1 MSSSSV
7 GNAVNPLDEVTRAA
21 QHVGL
26 ADRLYRMLRL
36 ARRKPL
42 GAVGLVVIIV
52 LAGMAASAEILAP
65 YEPNAQHYSHILE
78 APSTAFVFGTDDLGR
93 DLLTRIM
100 YGARVSLIV
109 GFFSVMIGIVNG
121 TVLGAVSGYFEGKVD
136 YVLQRIMDAFMA
148 IPFLVLAMTLV
159 AVAGASLRNVV
170 IALGIA
176 LTPTTNRVVR
186 GAVLSAK
193 QNQYVEAARSM
204 GCRDSR
210 VLFRHVLPNI
220 FAPII
225 VIATVYLG
233 NAIIAEAS
241 LSFLG
246 MGSPPPNTSWGAI
259 LSGSGRQYLESAP
272 WIAIFPGV
280 AVAMIVLAFN
290 MLGDALRD
298 ILDPRLR
305 T

>member
-1 MSSSSV
+1 MSTSGV
-7 GNAVNPLDEVTRAA
+7 GGVANQADS
-21 QHVGL
+21 L
-26 ADRLYRMLRL
+26 AGARPESEFAKRLRRLLRI
-36 ARRKPL
+36 AKRKPL
-42 GAVGLVVIIV
+42 GVGGLVVILLLV
-52 LAGMAASAEILAP
+52 GMAATAGILAP
-65 YEPNAQHYSHILE
+65 YEPNAQSYSNILE
-78 APSTAFVFGTDDLGR
+78 PPSAQFLLGTDDLGR

-100 YGARVSLIV
+100 YGSRVSLIV
-109 GFFSVMIGIVNG
+109 GFFSVTIGIGAG
-121 TVLGAVSGYFEGKVD
+121 TVLGAVSGYFEGRVD
-136 YVLQRIMDAFMA
+136 YITQRVMDAFMA
-148 IPFLVLAMTLV
+148 IPFLVLALTLV

-170 IALGIA
+170 FALGVA
-176 LTPTTNRVVR
+176 LTPSTNRVVR

-193 QNQYVEAARSM
+193 QNQYVEAARSV
-204 GCRDSR
+204 GAGDTRI
-210 VLFRHVLPNI
+210 LFRHVLPNI

-233 NAIIAEAS
+233 NAIITEAS

-272 WIAIFPGV
+272 LIAIFPGI
-280 AVAMIVLAFN
+280 AVALIVLAFN

-298 ILDPRLR
+298 VLDPRLR